1 MWSRCACVRNEMMVW
16 LIPCHG
22 SSLLLYFSW
31 TWAIPFFTCLV
42 SMWHTIFGYA
52 SFFWHA
58 FLGHVA
64 YLLWICIFSFLTC
77 LLGMWHTFFWYASFH
92 LFYIAR
98 TICNME
104 RVIMDQTRNFLLHG
118 LMNDNA
124 NSQCRNF
131 AHGMDVYVILITK
144 YEKTLTRVTQ
154 FDKNQ

>member
-1 MWSRCACVRNEMMVW
+1 MKKSNHTSVIKMCMCVRNGMMVW

-31 TWAIPFFTCLV
+31 TWTILFFFLTCLV
-42 SMWHTIFGYA
+42 SMWHIFFGHA
-52 SFFWHA
+52 SFIFDMPFW
-58 FLGHVA
+58 
-64 YLLWICIFSFLTC
+64 
-77 LLGMWHTFFWYASFH
+77 GMWHTFFGYASF
-92 LFYIAR
+92 FYIAR

>member
-1 MWSRCACVRNEMMVW
+1 MCMCTEWNDGMTNSLPWIISSPLFLMDMGYTFFYM
-16 LIPCHG
+16 PCK
-22 SSLLLYFSW
+22 
-31 TWAIPFFTCLV
+31 
-42 SMWHTIFGYA
+42 
-52 SFFWHA
+52 
-58 FLGHVA
+58 HVA
-64 YLLWICIFSFLTC
+64 YYLWVCIFFFYMPFW
-77 LLGMWHTFFWYASFH
+77 GMWHTFFGYASFHFWHASWACGIPSFGMH

-98 TICNME
+98 NME

-131 AHGMDVYVILITK
+131 AHEMDVYVILITK